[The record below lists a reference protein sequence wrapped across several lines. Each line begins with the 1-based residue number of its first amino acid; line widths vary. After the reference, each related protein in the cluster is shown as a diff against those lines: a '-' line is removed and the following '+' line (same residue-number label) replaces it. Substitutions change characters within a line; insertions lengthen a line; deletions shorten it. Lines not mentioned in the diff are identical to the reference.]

1 VQIALASPICSR
13 DLPDSES
20 GKNNSGSADRQAA
33 ADRQLA
39 PVADRAVVAYPET
52 WSSLPTTL
60 LSLVPTLAPSVRLV
74 AMDRTM
80 ILAAPLP
87 FRLR

>member
-1 VQIALASPICSR
+1 VQIALASAICSS
-13 DLPDSES
+13 DLPDSDS

-39 PVADRAVVAYPET
+39 PVTSRTAVVYPET
-52 WSSLPTTL
+52 WSSPPMTS

-74 AMDRTM
+74 EADRTM
-80 ILAAPLP
+80 TPAGPLP
-87 FRLR
+87 YWLR

>member
-1 VQIALASPICSR
+1 VQITLASAICSR

-39 PVADRAVVAYPET
+39 PVAGQLAPVAGRAAVAYPET
-52 WSSLPTTL
+52 WSSPPTTL
-60 LSLVPTLAPSVRLV
+60 LSLVPTLGL
-74 AMDRTM
+74 
-80 ILAAPLP
+80 LP
-87 FRLR
+87 FARSQRIGR